1 MRTACSLCTL
11 HARMSH
17 DPWRRDVHSCTPSS
31 TSRHTSSRGTC
42 VPCRGDAGLRGVY
55 RASTLSQTRAES
67 LSTRH
72 FAVET
77 SCFMLDSRSRPHR
90 DVGGVTVDAR
100 SDPVQEIGF
109 LRERGRWDVFEA
121 RATGSWCG
129 CGTRASADRRS
140 CLQKCTRIAR
150 ISSPPY
156 SHTDDE
162 CKRTV
167 PAVSNRGPPRTA
179 LSLRASP

>member
-55 RASTLSQTRAES
+55 RVSTLSQTRAES

-100 SDPVQEIGF
+100 SDPRDRILV
-109 LRERGRWDVFEA
+109 ERGRWYRGTRNWE
-121 RATGSWCG
+121 RWCG

-150 ISSPPY
+150 ISSPLRI
-156 SHTDDE
+156 H
-162 CKRTV
+162 RTHIPTTSAKGLNPV
-167 PAVSNRGPPRTA
+167 IR
-179 LSLRASP
+179 

>member
-100 SDPVQEIGF
+100 SDPQEIGF
-109 LRERGRWDVFEA
+109 LR
-121 RATGSWCG
+121 
-129 CGTRASADRRS
+129 RRS
-140 CLQKCTRIAR
+140 EDDGTYSRHAQLGVGVGVALVRRRTAGLVCKSAPGSQGFHLHRTLIPTTSAKGLYPPFRIAVLLGR
-150 ISSPPY
+150 
-156 SHTDDE
+156 
-162 CKRTV
+162 R
-167 PAVSNRGPPRTA
+167 
-179 LSLRASP
+179 

>member
-55 RASTLSQTRAES
+55 RASTRSQTRAES

-77 SCFMLDSRSRPHR
+77 SCFMLDRRSAP
-90 DVGGVTVDAR
+90 
-100 SDPVQEIGF
+100 
-109 LRERGRWDVFEA
+109 GRW
-121 RATGSWCG
+121 WCYG
-129 CGTRASADRRS
+129 RC
-140 CLQKCTRIAR
+140 
-150 ISSPPY
+150 
-156 SHTDDE
+156 
-162 CKRTV
+162 
-167 PAVSNRGPPRTA
+167 
-179 LSLRASP
+179 

>member
-17 DPWRRDVHSCTPSS
+17 DPWRQDVHSCTPSS

-55 RASTLSQTRAES
+55 RASSPPRCLRLARS
-67 LSTRH
+67 LSPHDTSPLRRH
-72 FAVET
+72 A
-77 SCFMLDSRSRPHR
+77 SCSTAGPHR

-100 SDPVQEIGF
+100 SDPRRIGF
-109 LRERGRWDVFEA
+109 LSSEDDGIEA
-121 RATGSWCG
+121 RATAGSWCG

-162 CKRTV
+162 CKRTI
-167 PAVSNRGPPRTA
+167 PAVIR
-179 LSLRASP
+179 

>member
-17 DPWRRDVHSCTPSS
+17 DPWRLDVHSCTPSS

-67 LSTRH
+67 RLSSRH

-77 SCFMLDSRSRPHR
+77 SCFMLDRRSAP
-90 DVGGVTVDAR
+90 
-100 SDPVQEIGF
+100 
-109 LRERGRWDVFEA
+109 GRW
-121 RATGSWCG
+121 WC
-129 CGTRASADRRS
+129 
-140 CLQKCTRIAR
+140 
-150 ISSPPY
+150 
-156 SHTDDE
+156 
-162 CKRTV
+162 
-167 PAVSNRGPPRTA
+167 
-179 LSLRASP
+179 

>member
-17 DPWRRDVHSCTPSS
+17 DPWRQDVHSCTPSS

-100 SDPVQEIGF
+100 SRSKRSDSCASE
-109 LRERGRWDVFEA
+109 DD
-121 RATGSWCG
+121 
-129 CGTRASADRRS
+129 GTYSRHAQLGVGVGVALVRR
-140 CLQKCTRIAR
+140 
-150 ISSPPY
+150 
-156 SHTDDE
+156 
-162 CKRTV
+162 
-167 PAVSNRGPPRTA
+167 RTA
-179 LSLRASP
+179 GLVCKSAPGSQGFHLHRTLIPTTSAKGLYPVIR

>member
-1 MRTACSLCTL
+1 
-11 HARMSH
+11 
-17 DPWRRDVHSCTPSS
+17 
-31 TSRHTSSRGTC
+31 

-100 SDPVQEIGF
+100 SDPRDRI
-109 LRERGRWDVFEA
+109 LA
-121 RATGSWCG
+121 RARTMGRIR
-129 CGTRASADRRS
+129 GTRNWELVWVWHS
-140 CLQKCTRIAR
+140 C
-150 ISSPPY
+150 
-156 SHTDDE
+156 
-162 CKRTV
+162 V
-167 PAVSNRGPPRTA
+167 GGPPVLFAKVHQDRKDFISTV
-179 LSLRASP
+179 LSYRRRVQKDYTRRFESRSS